1 MSDGNLNLSS
11 LREEIDSIDEQL
23 HDLIVRRADIAVAVR
38 SSKGNSSFWRPAR
51 EAQILRRLI
60 ARHKGPFPKS
70 TIVQLWRE
78 IVSAMVR
85 IQGELKVAVYAP
97 DGIYICKEIARDHFG
112 AGTPLSLHSSA
123 RAVLNSVQ
131 NGEVTVGILPF
142 PEDEKRQLVDTLAT
156 METERRLSVCAR
168 LPFVPMA
175 VDHRDAALCVAK
187 IEAENSGDDKSFFV
201 LHTLL
206 KLGRTRLQEAITAAG
221 ITLLRLVGIN
231 EQLEDNTM
239 FLLELEGFI
248 EPDDARIAHLT
259 NPDHGVAKDAFFLG
273 VYATF
278 SSENHLEYGRA
289 LMVLVPRP
297 GIK

>member
-1 MSDGNLNLSS
+1 MSERNLNLSS

-23 HDLIVRRADIAVAVR
+23 HDLIVRRAEIAVAVR
-38 SSKGNSSFWRPAR
+38 SSKGNSSIWRPAR

-60 ARHKGPFPKS
+60 GRHKGPFPRS

-97 DGIYICKEIARDHFG
+97 DGIYTCREMARDHFG

-131 NGEVTVGILPF
+131 DGKATVGILPF
-142 PEDEKRQLVDTLAT
+142 PEDDEAAPWWTVLAA

-175 VDHRDAALCVAK
+175 VDRRDAALCVAK
-187 IEAENSGDDKSFFV
+187 LEADNSGDDKSFFV
-201 LHTLL
+201 LHTSPQIS
-206 KLGRTRLQEAITAAG
+206 RTRLQEAITAAG

-231 EQLEDNTM
+231 EQLENNTM

-259 NPDHGVAKDAFFLG
+259 NPDRGVAKDAFFLG
-273 VYATF
+273 VYATPF
-278 SSENHLEYGRA
+278 SSEIISNMGG
-289 LMVLVPRP
+289 P
-297 GIK
+297 